1 MKSSGAMLEGPLE
14 RAIEKVLMA
23 AREMIARDS
32 AEVLKVD
39 T

>member
-1 MKSSGAMLEGPLE
+1 MVEGPLE

-23 AREMIARDS
+23 AREMIAR
-32 AEVLKVD
+32 EPNVVLEGD

>member
-1 MKSSGAMLEGPLE
+1 MVEGPLE

-23 AREMIARDS
+23 AREMIARDP
-32 AEVLKVD
+32 AEVLEED